1 MGPVNEM
8 IDDLVISIRRIC
20 REKNVSIS
28 QMEADLGFS
37 PGLISRWN
45 KTKTSPSFDKIVAI
59 VDYLDITFDE
69 LMSGDIQEQS
79 TNTTFIH
86 RKEREICEKLL
97 KKSESGQMKWFELSK
112 DAPFHVTFEDVFSE
126 WQEYRFHVV
135 YYTSFGAGFFI
146 MALQYHDISLDMKV
160 DLFSLAE
167 VGFDLKHIHD
177 TDSNAKRILKY
188 VNKELYMKLTGQK
201 TKSMEDEF
209 LAS

>member
-8 IDDLVISIRRIC
+8 IDELVTSIRHIC
-20 REKNVSIS
+20 RQKNISIS

-69 LMSGDIQEQS
+69 LMSGDMQGQS
-79 TNTTFIH
+79 ENTTFIH

-97 KKSESGQMKWFELSK
+97 KKSESGQMEWFELSK
-112 DAPFHVTFEDVFSE
+112 DGPFYVPFEDVFLE
-126 WQEYRFHVV
+126 WREYRFHIV
-135 YYTSFGAGFFI
+135 YYTSFGTGYFI
-146 MALQYHDISLDMKV
+146 MALQYHDESLDMRV

-177 TDSNAKRILKY
+177 VDSKAKKILKY
-188 VNKELYMKLTGQK
+188 ANKELYMKLAGQK